1 MILHSPTERGTV
13 ITALHKLGKQHKVKV
28 ASSGIVEAKG
38 VDYAWLD
45 HEDEWHGVQRKELKD
60 FMASL
65 DDGRLTKEVHQM
77 NASVRM
83 PLLVLEG
90 RIQIRDGKV
99 MVARY
104 TRDMTFA
111 SFQRRLLTLAG
122 RGVMTVF
129 ASEPQLTAE
138 TIMAY
143 YLWSQSDSHTTA
155 ITRPKP
161 QNDWGKPTNRD
172 WQVYLLQGI
181 DGMGVTRANAILDT
195 LGYCPLQVVASVE
208 ELMQVPGIGK
218 KMAEKIIGS
227 VNGSV

>member
-1 MILHSPTERGTV
+1 MILHSPTERGT
-13 ITALHKLGKQHKVKV
+13 ILTRLKDLGKKHNIPI
-28 ASSGIVEAKG
+28 ASSGTVEPMG
-38 VDYAWLD
+38 VDFAWLD

-60 FMASL
+60 FLASL

-77 NASVRM
+77 NAHVRM

-90 RIQIRDGKV
+90 RIQVRDGKV

-104 TRDMTFA
+104 TRDMSFA

-122 RGVMTVF
+122 RGILTLF
-129 ASEPQLTAE
+129 ASEAALTAE
-138 TIMAY
+138 TIVAY

-181 DGMGVTRANAILDT
+181 DGMGVARANAIIDT
-195 LGYCPLQVVASVE
+195 LGYCPLQVTASVE

-218 KMAEKIIGS
+218 VMAEKIISS
-227 VNGSV
+227 VNGKV